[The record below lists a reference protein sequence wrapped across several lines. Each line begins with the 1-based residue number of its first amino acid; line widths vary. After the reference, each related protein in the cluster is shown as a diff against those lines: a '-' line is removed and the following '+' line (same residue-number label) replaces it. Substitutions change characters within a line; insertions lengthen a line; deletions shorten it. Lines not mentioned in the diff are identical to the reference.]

1 MNGAGAAEPTGIESG
16 SWRTVG
22 VVRSVNVGVVRQIEH
37 RGRSARTGI
46 WKHPVVGRVAVRGV
60 NLDGDDQ
67 ADRRLHGGRDKA
79 VYAYAA
85 EDYAWWAGELGHELE
100 PGTFG
105 ENLTIEGGDLRA
117 ALVDERWLVGTAVL
131 EVSQPR
137 TPCWKLGLRMGDE
150 RFPARFT
157 AAGRPGAY
165 LRIVREGEVGAGDEV
180 VSFHHPDHG
189 VTLAQVAED
198 RGRRQ

>member
-1 MNGAGAAEPTGIESG
+1 MSGADAAEHSG
-16 SWRTVG
+16 SELGSLWTIG
-22 VVRSVNVGVVRQIEH
+22 VVRCVNVGAIRHIEH

-46 WKHPVVGRVAVRGV
+46 WKHPVEGRVAVRGV
-60 NLDGDDQ
+60 NLEGDDQ

-79 VYAYAA
+79 VYAYAV

-105 ENLTIEGGDLRA
+105 ENLTIEGGDLRG

-150 RFPARFT
+150 HFPARFT

-180 VSFHHPDHG
+180 VSFHRPDHG
-189 VTLAQVAED
+189 ITLAQVAREQAH
-198 RGRRQ
+198 RT